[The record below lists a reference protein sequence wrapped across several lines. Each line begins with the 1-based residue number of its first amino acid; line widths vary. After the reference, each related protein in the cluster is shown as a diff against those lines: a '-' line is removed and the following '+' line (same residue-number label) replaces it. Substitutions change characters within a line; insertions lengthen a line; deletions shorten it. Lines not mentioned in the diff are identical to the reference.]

1 MEFENFLNSLQET
14 NANLEYFTDF
24 QKCDKNIKAISIK
37 LHSLNYLL
45 GKNDLKIA
53 INDLFKENR
62 ACFDILN
69 LLIAVREPTKK
80 LFDETGKLVNL
91 NTYFDN
97 PNNIYD
103 FFCKTGLKEFF
114 VDKKITNLHDYV
126 FGIEVGLDTNARK
139 NRSGA
144 NFTNLVSKIFENEK
158 LNFEAEVDSKIFA
171 DLDLGD
177 DLKRFDFVVH
187 TNKKTYFIETNFYNV
202 GGSKLNEV
210 ARSYTEIANKIS
222 KFKEYEFIWITDGQG
237 WLKAKNKLK
246 EAYKSVLIYNLS
258 TLNDL
263 IRRLKNE

>member
-69 LLIAVREPTKK
+69 LLIAIREPTKK

-97 PNNIYD
+97 LNFQENVSISQIVAKKIKFVKRR
-103 FFCKTGLKEFF
+103 FFCFLKS
-114 VDKKITNLHDYV
+114 LQ
-126 FGIEVGLDTNARK
+126 FG
-139 NRSGA
+139 
-144 NFTNLVSKIFENEK
+144 
-158 LNFEAEVDSKIFA
+158 
-171 DLDLGD
+171 
-177 DLKRFDFVVH
+177 
-187 TNKKTYFIETNFYNV
+187 Y
-202 GGSKLNEV
+202 
-210 ARSYTEIANKIS
+210 
-222 KFKEYEFIWITDGQG
+222 Q
-237 WLKAKNKLK
+237 AKHFNC
-246 EAYKSVLIYNLS
+246 A
-258 TLNDL
+258 
-263 IRRLKNE
+263 